1 MTNFELENW
10 RRIRT
15 QGRGLFVGKIIV
27 RRCLW
32 LSVPVIVTLLLT
44 GLHPKSTTD
53 FWSEYQFL
61 IWIFA
66 GATLIIGLGDGF
78 FMWKMRERDY
88 QRKMRLLDSEPSNF
102 TTVRRGTGLE
112 LHPVPDRN
120 SLN

>member
-15 QGRGLFVGKIIV
+15 QGRGVFVGKIIV

-32 LSVPVIVTLLLT
+32 LSVPVIITLLLT
-44 GLHPKSTTD
+44 GLHPKPAVN

-61 IWIFA
+61 LWIFA
-66 GATLIIGLGDGF
+66 GATLVIGFGDGF
-78 FMWKMRERDY
+78 FIWKVRERDY
-88 QRKMRLLDSEPSNF
+88 QRKLRLESEPPAF
-102 TTVRRGTGLE
+102 IAARRTGQE
-112 LHPVPDRN
+112 LSPISDRS